1 MSLLEPGRR
10 VHVMGVGGAG
20 MSGLALWLAER
31 GARVSG
37 CDVAS
42 SPVLDELAAR
52 RIAVLV
58 GHDASHLAGVDSVV
72 WSPAVARDSPEL
84 VAAAALGL
92 ELVDRPA
99 ALAQVTGATPTW
111 GVAGTHGKTTA
122 TSMLVQVAL
131 AAGRDAGW
139 LLGAPVLGVGANG
152 HYGADGLVLEVDE
165 SYGTMAGVV
174 PEALAVTNVEPDHLD
189 HYGTLERLES
199 AFADLVAR
207 VTGPVVAWADDP
219 GAARALAHAARPT
232 TVGAAPGREWR
243 VEEVTLSRDGSR
255 FALLGPGERLEVDLR
270 VTGRHNVA
278 NAAVVAVLARTL
290 GVEARAVERGL
301 SNFLGAP
308 RRFQRR
314 GAWRGVDVVEDYAHL
329 PGEIAATLA
338 AAAELGYVRVGVVF
352 QPHRVTRTLAL
363 LESFAPAFAGATLV
377 IVTDLFRAGEPNPE
391 GVTGER
397 VATALAARGVV
408 ERVRYVPDLD
418 SVPGALSESLDGLD
432 LVLVLGAGDVGHV
445 IGELPGGLA

>member
-1 MSLLEPGRR
+1 MSLLTPGRR
-10 VHVMGVGGAG
+10 VHVMGAGGAG

-31 GARVSG
+31 GAVVSG
-37 CDVAS
+37 CDAAA
-42 SPVLDELAAR
+42 SPVLDELVAR
-52 RIAVLV
+52 RVAVAL
-58 GHDASHLAGVDSVV
+58 GHDPSHLSGVDAVV
-72 WSPAVARDSPEL
+72 WSPAVGPDNPEL
-84 VAAAALGL
+84 VAAATLGL
-92 ELVDRPA
+92 ERVDRPA
-99 ALAQVTGATPTW
+99 ALAQVTAATPTW

-152 HYGADGLVLEVDE
+152 HYGTEGLVLEVDE
-165 SYGTMAGVV
+165 SYGTMSGVV
-174 PEALAVTNVEPDHLD
+174 PEALALTNVEPDHLD
-189 HYGTLERLES
+189 HYGTLERLEA
-199 AFADLVAR
+199 AFAELVAR
-207 VTGPVVAWADDP
+207 TAGPVVAWTDDP
-219 GAARALAHAARPT
+219 GAARALAHATRPT
-232 TVGAAPGREWR
+232 GVGTAPGAPWR
-243 VEEVTLSRDGSR
+243 VVEVTLRRDGSR
-255 FALLGPGERLEVDLR
+255 FELRGPDERLEVDLR

-278 NAAVVAVLARTL
+278 NAAVVAALARTL

-338 AAAELGYVRVGVVF
+338 AARELGYDRVGVVF

-363 LESFAPAFAGATLV
+363 LGSFPPAFDGAAV
-377 IVTDLFRAGEPNPE
+377 VVVTDLYRAGEPNPE

-397 VATALAARGVV
+397 VATALAERGVV
-408 ERVRYVPDLD
+408 GSVHYVADLD
-418 SVPGALSESLDGLD
+418 RVPETLAGALDDLD
-432 LVLVLGAGDVGHV
+432 LVLVLGAGDVGRV
-445 IGELPGGLA
+445 IVELPGGLA

>member
-31 GARVSG
+31 GALVSG
-37 CDVAS
+37 CDRAPS
-42 SPVLDELAAR
+42 AVLEELRAR
-52 RIAVLV
+52 RIAVSL
-58 GHDASHLAGVDSVV
+58 GHDPSHLAAADAVV
-72 WSPAVARDSPEL
+72 WSPAVPPDHPEL
-84 VAAAALGL
+84 AAAAALGL
-92 ELVDRPA
+92 ERVDRPT
-99 ALAQVTGATPTW
+99 ALAQVTAATPTW

-152 HYGADGLVLEVDE
+152 HYGSDGLVLEVDE

-174 PEALAVTNVEPDHLD
+174 PAALAVTNVEPDHLD
-189 HYGTLERLES
+189 HYGTLERLEE

-207 VTGPVVAWADDP
+207 TTGPVVAWADDA
-219 GAARALAHAARPT
+219 GARRALGHAHHAT
-232 TVGAAPGREWR
+232 SVGAGPGRAWR
-243 VEEVTLSRDGSR
+243 VEGVALRRDGSR
-255 FALLGPGERLEVDLR
+255 FTLVGPGELLEVDLR

-290 GVEARAVERGL
+290 DVEARAVERGL

-338 AAAELGYVRVGVVF
+338 AAGELGYARVGVVF

-363 LESFAPAFAGATLV
+363 EASFPPAFDGAALV
-377 IVTDLFRAGEPNPE
+377 VVTDLYRAGEPNPE

-397 VATALAARGVV
+397 VASALV
-408 ERVRYVPDLD
+408 ERGAVGGVRYVADLD
-418 SVPGALSESLDGLD
+418 RVPEVLASSLADLD
-432 LVLVLGAGDVGHV
+432 LVLVLGAGDVGRV
-445 IGELPGGLA
+445 IAALPGGLG

>member
-1 MSLLEPGRR
+1 MSLLTPGRR

-20 MSGLALWLAER
+20 MSGLALWLAEW
-31 GARVSG
+31 GASVSG
-37 CDVAS
+37 CDAAP

-52 RIAVLV
+52 RIAVSL
-58 GHDASHLAGVDSVV
+58 GHDPSHLAGVDAVV
-72 WSPAVARDSPEL
+72 WSPAVAADSPEL
-84 VAAAALGL
+84 AAATALGL
-92 ELVDRPA
+92 ERVERPG
-99 ALAQVTGATPTW
+99 ALAEVTGATPTW

-152 HYGADGLVLEVDE
+152 HFGSDGLVLEVDE
-165 SYGTMAGVV
+165 SYGTMTGVT
-174 PEALAVTNVEPDHLD
+174 PEALALTNVEPDHLD
-189 HYGTLERLES
+189 HYGTLERLEA
-199 AFADLVAR
+199 AFAALVAR
-207 VTGPVVAWADDP
+207 TTGPVVAWVDDP
-219 GAARALAHAARPT
+219 GAARALAHAERASA
-232 TVGAAPGREWR
+232 VGTAPSSQWR
-243 VEEVTLSRDGSR
+243 VEEVALRRDGSR
-255 FALLGPGERLEVDLR
+255 FVLRGPDERLEVDLR

-338 AAAELGYVRVGVVF
+338 AAGELGYDRVGVVF
-352 QPHRVTRTLAL
+352 QPHRVTRTVTL
-363 LESFAPAFAGATLV
+363 LESFPAAFDGAALV
-377 IVTDLFRAGEPNPE
+377 VVTDLYRAGEPNPE

-397 VATALAARGVV
+397 VAAAIAERGTAGS
-408 ERVRYVPDLD
+408 VRYVPDLD
-418 SVPGALSESLDGLD
+418 RVGETLVESLDDLD
-432 LVLVLGAGDVGHV
+432 LVLVMGAGDVGRI

>member
-1 MSLLEPGRR
+1 MSLLTPGRR

-31 GARVSG
+31 GAAVSG
-37 CDVAS
+37 CDTAP

-52 RIAVLV
+52 RIAVSL
-58 GHDASHLAGVDSVV
+58 GHDPSHLAGVDAVV
-72 WSPAVARDSPEL
+72 WSPAVAENSPEL
-84 VAAAALGL
+84 AAATALGL
-92 ELVDRPA
+92 ERVERPG

-152 HYGADGLVLEVDE
+152 HFGADGLVLEVDE
-165 SYGTMAGVV
+165 SYGTMSGVV
-174 PEALAVTNVEPDHLD
+174 PQALALTNVEPDHLD
-189 HYGTLERLES
+189 HYGTLERLEA
-199 AFADLVAR
+199 AFAALVAR
-207 VTGPVVAWADDP
+207 TIGPVVAWVEDP

-232 TVGAAPGREWR
+232 TVGTAPSREWC
-243 VEEVTLSRDGSR
+243 VQEVALRRDGSR
-255 FALLGPGERLEVDLR
+255 FTLSGPGERLEVDLR

-278 NAAVVAVLARTL
+278 NAAVVAALARTL

-338 AAAELGYVRVGVVF
+338 AAGELGYGRVGVVL

-363 LESFAPAFAGATLV
+363 LGSFPAAFDGAALV
-377 IVTDLFRAGEPNPE
+377 VVTDLYRAGEPNPE

-397 VATALAARGVV
+397 VATAIAERGSVAS
-408 ERVRYVPDLD
+408 VRYVPDLD
-418 SVPGALSESLDGLD
+418 RVGETLEASLEDLD
-432 LVLVLGAGDVGHV
+432 LVLVMGAGDVGR
-445 IGELPGGLA
+445 IIAELPGGLG